1 MAILFHLLENTRQV
15 FFELLISCSTC
26 FEVFSSSAFLLAI
39 LNFDF
44 EYFHRLGCWFL
55 LFTPLGKTAV
65 SYGFP
70 TCPKSVRTQTFVL
83 HARVLLPVLLA
94 PGVPQGTHHEVAAF
108 PDFRVF
114 DLFLPFFFPVV
125 VDERGCFEHEL
136 CKNIRYFY
144 KCALLCHFYFFHH
157 SGWGRTL
164 PHSWSLSK
172 LIHGKVPQSS
182 HGAAHLFAQM
192 TALLSHQSSCF
203 FETSIRLWSQRVIG
217 KEFPPCQRFRKDWRE
232 SADRFLRALQDF
244 SGFHGIKYPL
254 RLGRVKWKQAALT
267 VCTWRDNG

>member
-1 MAILFHLLENTRQV
+1 MDFPLAPNQWEHKPLSSMPVSCYLFFWPQESPRALIMRLQL
-15 FFELLISCSTC
+15 FLISESLI
-26 FEVFSSSAFLLAI
+26 FFFL
-39 LNFDF
+39 
-44 EYFHRLGCWFL
+44 
-55 LFTPLGKTAV
+55 
-65 SYGFP
+65 
-70 TCPKSVRTQTFVL
+70 
-83 HARVLLPVLLA
+83 
-94 PGVPQGTHHEVAAF
+94 
-108 PDFRVF
+108 
-114 DLFLPFFFPVV
+114 FFFPVV

-144 KCALLCHFYFFHH
+144 KCALLCHFYFFRH

-232 SADRFLRALQDF
+232 SADHFLRALQDF